1 MPNQQTAG
9 GARRCGLVNRKF
21 ESGQK
26 RFDSGPLGLIVF
38 QVQPLTQELA
48 LNDQLKSL
56 LQQFVG
62 GKGRV
67 QKDYVEGLAGLA

>member
-1 MPNQQTAG
+1 MPNQQTDG
-9 GARRCGLVNRKF
+9 GARRCGFVNRKF

-26 RFDSGPLGLIVF
+26 RFDRGLLSLIVF

-48 LNDQLKSL
+48 LSDQLKSL

-67 QKDYVEGLAGLA
+67 HKDDVEGLAGLA